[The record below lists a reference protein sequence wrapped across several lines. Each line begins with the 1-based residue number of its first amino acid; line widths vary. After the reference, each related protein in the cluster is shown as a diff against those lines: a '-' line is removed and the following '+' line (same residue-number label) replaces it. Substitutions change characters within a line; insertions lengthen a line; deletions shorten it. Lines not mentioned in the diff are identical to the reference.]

1 MGKEIERKFLV
12 NGTAWRQL
20 AAGVHYR
27 KGYLNSQKDR
37 TVRVRTVGEK
47 GFLTVKGP
55 THGIT
60 RLEFE
65 YEIPLKDALTMLND
79 LVEQPIIEKIRYRI
93 PAGDLV
99 WEVDEFLGVNE
110 GLIVAEIELPEENTP
125 FEKPS
130 WIGEEVS
137 GEPRY
142 YNSMLAIN
150 SYRTWQERK

>member
-1 MGKEIERKFLV
+1 
-12 NGTAWRQL
+12 
-20 AAGVHYR
+20 
-27 KGYLNSQKDR
+27 
-37 TVRVRTVGEK
+37 
-47 GFLTVKGP
+47 
-55 THGIT
+55 
-60 RLEFE
+60 
-65 YEIPLKDALTMLND
+65 MLND

-150 SYRTWQERK
+150 SYRTWEERK